1 MLNIDEYNES
11 LYRSIDKRNKK
22 KAIIQ
27 DYSEYL
33 AHAKNYK
40 YVYKEGDRYFYP
52 EDIKRMKERKANLL
66 TKKEI
71 ENSANTNSKIRALK
85 NEQSKTVEALMNA
98 RSNAE
103 IDDIVNKNRQ
113 KVAATKLMNE
123 TVAQERANKQAK
135 VEAAR
140 ADQNARAYDNNK
152 AAADAQKRALQST
165 GPVAQQKIEAAKS
178 NNYQNNRKAEEAQKI
193 ANQQNSTIGKQKAE
207 EQKKQ
212 QYQNNVN
219 ASYHYEQ
226 DKADRDRL
234 NNVTNPDDKWLNKQ
248 VENGN
253 YSALQK
259 RNDLILDRQNATA
272 AKIKQEQAETANKI
286 NEAKKEYDEAVERMS
301 KERAEGLKKYE
312 ENLEN
317 YKKVKAKK
325 KATAKVLNNALKS
338 MFHSSFSISDDE
350 MKNYLIHGSI
360 KPEK

>member
-1 MLNIDEYNES
+1 MLNIEEYNEC
-11 LYRSIDKRNKK
+11 LYRSLDERKKRKN
-22 KAIIQ
+22 IIQ
-27 DYSEYL
+27 DYSGYL

-52 EDIKRMKERKANLL
+52 EDIKRMREKKATLL

-85 NEQSKTVEALMNA
+85 NEQSKAVGALMNA

-123 TVAQERANKQAK
+123 VTAQERANKQAK

-152 AAADAQKRALQST
+152 AAADAQKRALQGT

-178 NNYQNNRKAEEAQKI
+178 NNYQNNRKAEEAQKM
-193 ANQQNSTIGKQKAE
+193 ANQQNSTIGKQKIDK
-207 EQKKQ
+207 QKEQ
-212 QYQNNVN
+212 QYQNNIN
-219 ASYHYEQ
+219 ASFNYER
-226 DKADRDRL
+226 DKAIRDRL
-234 NNVTNPDDKWLNKQ
+234 NNVTNPDDEWLNRQ
-248 VENGN
+248 ANNGN
-253 YSALQK
+253 YDALEK
-259 RNDLILDRQNATA
+259 RNNLIIDRQNAVA
-272 AKIKQEQAETANKI
+272 VKIKQEQAKTANKI
-286 NEAKKEYDEAVERMS
+286 NEAKKEFDEATERMS
-301 KERAEGLKKYE
+301 EERAEGLKKYE
-312 ENLEN
+312 ETLEK
-317 YKKVKAKK
+317 YKKAKAKK

-350 MKNYLIHGSI
+350 MQNYLIHGSI